1 MFLVAVI
8 VNDVSNNVGATPQ
21 GCPSDAGQA
30 QGPAPT
36 KKTQSVP
43 RNGFMK
49 IFLSPIFLL
58 VYLVCL
64 SIHPAYAQESP
75 DPKIV
80 QAARKEGEVVWYT
93 TMSADQS
100 NAFMARFQQKYPFL
114 KPSIIRLGGN
124 ALLSRILTEA
134 KAGKN
139 FFDVV
144 HGTGEIV
151 LPLMDMGLLAAYAS
165 PERKM
170 IPDDLKDKKG
180 FWTSVYVNSVVLG
193 YNTNLTKGQPIPR
206 SYDDLLLPT
215 WKGRKISIDSTYV
228 TFLQGLIS
236 VWGKEKALDYLKKLA
251 GQDPV
256 VMRGST
262 VRAQLAAAGEFPL
275 VIAYANII
283 QNITE
288 KGAPIDWV
296 PLEPAVI
303 SVNTVMA
310 GAKAGHPNAAKLFID
325 FTLSKEGQEKLW
337 DFQRIPSRSDVEP
350 KPARLFRGYKR
361 YVVHPEETKNLDE
374 TAKLYSQILKTR

>member
-1 MFLVAVI
+1 MIRFRAGFFLTLWLVVAWASI
-8 VNDVSNNVGATPQ
+8 AR
-21 GCPSDAGQA
+21 A
-30 QGPAPT
+30 QDI
-36 KKTQSVP
+36 S
-43 RNGFMK
+43 
-49 IFLSPIFLL
+49 
-58 VYLVCL
+58 
-64 SIHPAYAQESP
+64 
-75 DPKIV
+75 DPKIA
-80 QAARKEGEVVWYT
+80 QGARKEGELVWYT

-124 ALLSRILTEA
+124 ALLSRILAEA
-134 KAGKN
+134 KAGKH
-139 FFDVV
+139 FFDVA

-151 LPLMDMGLLAAYAS
+151 LPLMDMNLLAPYNS

-170 IPDDLKDKKG
+170 IPDDLKDKQG
-180 FWTSVYVNSVVLG
+180 YWTSVYVNSIVLG
-193 YNTNLTKGQPIPR
+193 YNTQLVKGQPLPR
-206 SYDDLLLPT
+206 SYEDLLQPR

-236 VWGKEKALDYLKKLA
+236 AWGKEKALDSLKRLA
-251 GQDPV
+251 DQEPV

-288 KGAPIDWV
+288 KGAPIDWL

-310 GAKAGHPNAAKLFID
+310 GAKSPHPNAAKLFID

-361 YVVHPEETKNLDE
+361 YVVHPEETRNLDE
-374 TAKLYSQILKTR
+374 TAKLYSQILRTR

>member
-1 MFLVAVI
+1 MMRFRSRLVLALWLV
-8 VNDVSNNVGATPQ
+8 VAS
-21 GCPSDAGQA
+21 AGFA
-30 QGPAPT
+30 
-36 KKTQSVP
+36 
-43 RNGFMK
+43 R
-49 IFLSPIFLL
+49 
-58 VYLVCL
+58 
-64 SIHPAYAQESP
+64 AQESS

-80 QAARKEGEVVWYT
+80 QEARKEGELVWYT

-100 NAFMARFQQKYPFL
+100 TAFMARFQQKYPFL

-124 ALLSRILTEA
+124 ALLGRILTEA

-151 LPLMDMGLLAAYAS
+151 LPLMDLGLLAPYAS

-170 IPDDLKDKKG
+170 IPDDLKDKQG
-180 FWTSVYVNSVVLG
+180 YWTAVYVNSIVLG
-193 YNTNLTKGQPIPR
+193 YNTQLTKGQPLPR
-206 SYDDLLLPT
+206 SYEDLLQPR

-236 VWGKEKALDYLKKLA
+236 AWGKDKALEYLGKLA
-251 GQDPV
+251 SQDPV

-262 VRAQLAAAGEFPL
+262 VRVQLAAAGEFPL

-283 QNITE
+283 QYLRE
-288 KGAPIDWV
+288 KGAPIDWL

-310 GAKAGHPNAAKLFID
+310 GAKSAHPNAAKLFID

-361 YVVHPEETKNLDE
+361 YVVHPEEMRNLDE

>member
-1 MFLVAVI
+1 MRLFWARLFLAGCIVAAGLPI
-8 VNDVSNNVGATPQ
+8 CARAQDG
-21 GCPSDAGQA
+21 SD
-30 QGPAPT
+30 PT
-36 KKTQSVP
+36 
-43 RNGFMK
+43 
-49 IFLSPIFLL
+49 
-58 VYLVCL
+58 
-64 SIHPAYAQESP
+64 
-75 DPKIV
+75 IV
-80 QAARKEGEVVWYT
+80 QAARKESEVVWYT
-93 TMSADQS
+93 TMSSDQS
-100 NAFMARFQQKYPFL
+100 QAFMARFQQKYPFL
-114 KPSIIRLGGN
+114 KPSIVRQGGS
-124 ALLSRILTEA
+124 ALLNRILTEA
-134 KAGKN
+134 KAGKY
-139 FFDVV
+139 FFDVA

-151 LPLMDMGLLAAYAS
+151 LPLMDMGLLAPYIS

-193 YNTNLTKGQPIPR
+193 YNTHLTKGQAVPR
-206 SYDDLLLPT
+206 SYNDLLQPR
-215 WKGRKISIDSTYV
+215 WKGRKISVDDTYA

-236 VWGKEKALDYLKKLA
+236 VWGKDKALDYAKKLA
-251 GQDPV
+251 EQDPV
-256 VMRGST
+256 VMRGTT
-262 VRAQLAAAGEFPL
+262 VHVQLAAAGEFPL
-275 VIAYANII
+275 VIGYANII
-283 QNITE
+283 QNLAE

-310 GAKAGHPNAAKLFID
+310 GAKAAHPNAAKLFID

>member
-1 MFLVAVI
+1 MRRIRAKLFLVWFIAAVLPTL
-8 VNDVSNNVGATPQ
+8 VHAQ
-21 GCPSDAGQA
+21 DA
-30 QGPAPT
+30 
-36 KKTQSVP
+36 S
-43 RNGFMK
+43 
-49 IFLSPIFLL
+49 
-58 VYLVCL
+58 
-64 SIHPAYAQESP
+64 

-100 NAFMARFQQKYPFL
+100 NGFMARFQQKYPFL

-124 ALLSRILTEA
+124 ALLSRIITEA

-151 LPLMDMGLLAAYAS
+151 LPLMDMNLLAAYAS

-193 YNTNLTKGQPIPR
+193 YNTNLTKGQPLPR
-206 SYDDLLLPT
+206 SYDDLLQPR
-215 WKGRKISIDSTYV
+215 WRGRKISIDSTYV

-236 VWGKEKALDYLKKLA
+236 VWGKEKALEYLKKFA
-251 GQDPV
+251 DQDPV

-283 QNITE
+283 QNIAE
-288 KGAPIDWV
+288 KGAPIDWA

-310 GAKAGHPNAAKLFID
+310 GAKASHPNAAKLFID

-361 YVVHPEETKNLDE
+361 YVVHPEEMQNLDE

>member
-1 MFLVAVI
+1 MKVFWSQI
-8 VNDVSNNVGATPQ
+8 VFIAYLIGLSTP
-21 GCPSDAGQA
+21 
-30 QGPAPT
+30 PA
-36 KKTQSVP
+36 
-43 RNGFMK
+43 
-49 IFLSPIFLL
+49 
-58 VYLVCL
+58 C
-64 SIHPAYAQESP
+64 AQEST
-75 DPKIV
+75 DPKII
-80 QAARKEGEVVWYT
+80 QAARKEGEIVWYT

-100 NAFMARFQQKYPFL
+100 TSFMARFQQKYPFL

-134 KAGKN
+134 KAGKT

-151 LPLMDMGLLAAYAS
+151 LPLMDMNLLAPYAS
-165 PERKM
+165 PERKI
-170 IPDDLKDKKG
+170 IPDDLKDKQG
-180 FWTSVYVNSVVLG
+180 YWTSVYVNSVVLG
-193 YNTNLTKGQPIPR
+193 YNTQLTKGQPLPR
-206 SYDDLLLPT
+206 TYEDLLQPR

-228 TFLQGLIS
+228 TFLQGLMS
-236 VWGKEKALDYLKKLA
+236 AWGKEKALDYLKKLA
-251 GQDPV
+251 DQEPV

-262 VRAQLAAAGEFPL
+262 VRVQLAAAGEFPL

-288 KGAPIDWV
+288 KGAPIDWL

-310 GAKAGHPNAAKLFID
+310 GAKASHPNAAKLFID
-325 FTLSKEGQEKLW
+325 FTLSKDGQEKLW

-361 YVVHPEETKNLDE
+361 YVVHPEETRNLDE
-374 TAKLYSQILKTR
+374 TAKVYSQILKTR

>member
-1 MFLVAVI
+1 MNPTLLLLALAIALLPGLVHSQ
-8 VNDVSNNVGATPQ
+8 VS
-21 GCPSDAGQA
+21 S
-30 QGPAPT
+30 
-36 KKTQSVP
+36 
-43 RNGFMK
+43 
-49 IFLSPIFLL
+49 
-58 VYLVCL
+58 
-64 SIHPAYAQESP
+64 

-80 QAARKEGEVVWYT
+80 EGARKEGEIVWYT

-100 NAFMARFQQKYPFL
+100 TSFMERFQRKYPFL

-124 ALLSRILTEA
+124 ALLSRIVTEA
-134 KAGKN
+134 KAGRSY
-139 FFDVV
+139 FDVV

-151 LPLMDMGLLAAYAS
+151 LPLMNMGLLASYAS

-170 IPDDLKDKKG
+170 IAEDLKDKKG
-180 FWTSVYVNSVVLG
+180 FWTSVYVNSIVLG

-206 SYDDLLLPT
+206 SYDDLLQPT
-215 WKGRKISIDSTYV
+215 WRARKISVDSTYV

-236 VWGKEKALDYLKKLA
+236 AWGKDKALDYLKKLA
-251 GQDPV
+251 EQEPV

-283 QNITE
+283 QYLTE

-296 PLEPAVI
+296 ALEPAVI

-310 GAKAGHPNAAKLFID
+310 GAKTSHPNAAKLFID

-361 YVVHPEETKNLDE
+361 HVVHPEEMQNLDE